1 MAKKGDGIIKTKIK
15 GMAAAAISF
24 VVSHSLIILIPTI
37 IAVVLVTTV
46 LDYVRELVNGS
57 NSAQKVY
64 EAFESENLNQLVEKK
79 GNDQDGYYWGF
90 VDDIDARL
98 DKVVEKLDKDS
109 ATISIH
115 DKELLKKMIKAELIT
130 QYPDLGGKSFSNS
143 NSSYSGSSDEK
154 AKQLMRE
161 LTLEEKISQMLFVST
176 SDNNK
181 LSQNAGGYILE
192 DGFDFSNAKSSIDNA
207 SNRVD
212 AIFAVNE
219 EGGTVQRALTG
230 YPDARYYGDN
240 QDYIKLQEDS
250 TNKAKSL
257 LQMGINMNLAPV
269 ADVSDVNSF
278 MGKRSFSNDYTI
290 ASTCVETAVKFMK
303 QEGLVTN
310 LKHFPG
316 YSNVDD
322 AHIATYEDTRDKE
335 HIQADINVFKKGI
348 DTGAPTVT
356 VSHTKVNA
364 IDSEN
369 PACLSSKV
377 VEEIRDLGFSG
388 VIMTDSIDMQVVKAY
403 SNRYVKAIEAGIDVL
418 EVTNFSEAKK
428 QIMDAVDSGKIEVTR
443 INESVQRILA
453 LKFEYGLIKEDNLQM
468 QNSIEGGDQN
478 VCYLALSQVDKPYI
492 VAGADENGFDCSG
505 LIVWAYQKAGYDW
518 GGARLTADGFS
529 KKGRQIT
536 KQELKPGD
544 LICEGWDGSK
554 FGHIVIY
561 VGNNEVV
568 GAEAVCSLPWNEHIS
583 GACSSGCKVRKR
595 AMTDEEANGTNGVKY
610 VTLSDFYTGS
620 ADVYQNSSFVKNF
633 LTAAQE
639 ITDYVKQ
646 NDFAYGNAEYM
657 PPRED
662 GTTNSD
668 GSKHISCDRLVSW
681 ALYKCGYTDQPQSG
695 LATTSGS
702 SPLMDYCKDKGWQR
716 ISNVEDVKAGDIVFS
731 GDTNSAKTTA
741 AHTFICAGD
750 NQRYD
755 CGSVERIRLQGQYSS
770 YKSQPFNESITN
782 FVCAYRVTTG
792 LGVDEVEGTN
802 NFQGAIHL
810 RRVMPDKAIGS
821 MDNASTGV
829 STQKS
834 KYVTA
839 DSKGLGTK
847 EDIPDHV
854 KNKMDGVSMN
864 GISGTSYSDLSY
876 LTIPYYDFDGK
887 EQKGNMVVNKELADE
902 VLLIFQEL
910 YNAKYPIEKM
920 QPIEEMANKMSQV
933 DFGDNENTN
942 YGNKLDTTSLWYNNT
957 SAFNDRNTSDGGQSK
972 HATGC
977 AIDLNPKINPYVN
990 GSYYSPL
997 NAEKYVNR
1005 KGKGWTD
1012 TEKKAIIDTDSQVY
1026 QVFKKYGW
1034 SWGGEDFGDVK
1045 DYQHFEKVDL
1055 SDVTKIS
1062 SILPQSTE
1070 ESTDTGTQDNNT
1082 SSGSTDNTTNN
1093 GGQNSNTQTAGN
1105 GKQYVI
1111 AIAAGHAIND
1121 AGAEGTTGDGR
1132 VLHEEQL
1139 TIKVAE
1145 YVEQLFS
1152 AYSNIKV
1159 VQTGSTSTNPDVSI
1173 GDRIPLAK
1181 QANADLCIQIHFNA
1195 GGGNYTMT
1203 YYKNGDTVSQ
1213 QLADVVTNSISKSL
1227 GIETVGAQPDQ
1238 SGYSDGKSYTIIAH
1252 SSEAGFPNIITEGAF
1267 IDTPAHQ
1274 AIISTEEG
1282 LKKYAQ
1288 GIVDGVLQYLD
1299 VANIGYGQTGTTS
1312 GTTEANAGIRS
1323 KIFDLKYVSKEK
1335 FEKDLEEKKEEVLKE
1350 FTIDDENRIVV
1361 ATWSYN
1367 SDNGGV
1373 KFEKKTFQASSSYTQ
1388 KYTMPFEY
1396 LLAYYIDTRNKEFVS
1411 DLAELAIDSEF
1422 VLAIQDNVST
1432 TQTIVDVTEHQ
1443 DIFIENNDGSSSH
1456 SIDRDI
1462 SSTSTIN
1469 ESVSTTLEL
1478 TYGDTWFM
1486 KFYKDVNY
1494 SSTDLSSS
1502 IAGTNSTLTGEEGS
1516 LIGDFKITAYCR
1528 WCNSPKNSLE
1538 TAAGVDATPDHTIAV
1553 HEEYFDGQAV
1563 NGALKKGQQVMING
1577 QVYTVE
1583 DTGDSNRL
1591 WKDNWIDIFIDGGS
1605 SPPASSSDD
1614 PCNFSPVNSES
1625 TPVYVANNVT
1635 EASKNANASKVA
1647 KNNRVNTVAIIKGNV
1662 NLSEMQSETKAVATI
1677 SWENNHTRF
1686 HQVIT
1691 TTTSTKVKSASYKY
1705 VNGETHVIGNEQKF
1719 ITIYKKNNEFKNVL
1733 KPSWLFKVL
1742 ATQSKTAGMIDL
1754 TKYLIYRASSQK
1766 ENYGVTTF
1774 DFNQYA
1780 PQSFTAVGNGIY
1792 GNTIQEKV
1800 WFALKNLGLSDY
1812 AVAGAMGNIDYE
1824 SAGFSPTAIEG
1835 GTGEGIGLCQWSYG
1849 RKQSLISY
1857 AQSKGKD
1864 WTDEDIQVQFLI
1876 GELTQGGGADGY
1888 ASYELMTSS
1897 SKYDGISHSPNEW
1910 KDSTNV
1916 ETSTKV
1922 FCYTFERPDTSAANS
1937 SMPQRISAA
1946 QKYYNEFQGK
1956 TAPSGDS
1963 RIGPISLSGASATN
1977 MINML
1982 SQALQI
1988 ADDDSYWYVWGAAHN
2003 GPSGW
2008 EGSTVPQN
2016 FDCSSFVGYLYYKHF
2031 GIYVGGDT
2039 EEMASQ
2045 GASHQVP
2052 LSDIQPGDILYRYG
2066 HVGIALGN
2074 DQYVHAS
2081 SSKNG
2086 IIVSSGAAGNFDK
2099 AIRYI
2104 TN

>member
-176 SDNNK
+176 SDNNN

-192 DGFDFSNAKSSIDNA
+192 NGFDFSNAKSSIDNA

-303 QEGLVTN
+303 QEGLVTS

-418 EVTNFSEAKK
+418 EVTNFSDAKK

-620 ADVYQNSSFVKNF
+620 ADVYQ
-633 LTAAQE
+633 
-639 ITDYVKQ
+639 
-646 NDFAYGNAEYM
+646 
-657 PPRED
+657 
-662 GTTNSD
+662 
-668 GSKHISCDRLVSW
+668 
-681 ALYKCGYTDQPQSG
+681 
-695 LATTSGS
+695 
-702 SPLMDYCKDKGWQR
+702 
-716 ISNVEDVKAGDIVFS
+716 DI
-731 GDTNSAKTTA
+731 G
-741 AHTFICAGD
+741 
-750 NQRYD
+750 
-755 CGSVERIRLQGQYSS
+755 E
-770 YKSQPFNESITN
+770 
-782 FVCAYRVTTG
+782 
-792 LGVDEVEGTN
+792 DEVEGTN